1 MLKMEAGY
9 CHNYRDSPEHS
20 SENHRSDSHGRY
32 VTLFISLGGLMPF
45 RIYGGLLLLLSIAA
59 NGVAAD
65 APYQHVLLLS
75 IDGLHGA
82 DISDPAVT
90 PFIPDILDLANH
102 GVTYSNAYAVKPTDN
117 FPNMI
122 AQVTGAGPKT
132 SGIYYDE
139 TYRRSYYPALSPPN
153 GIPGATAAWTA
164 AIDKNQSLINGGG
177 NSDASSIDPNSLP
190 LVKVNGVM
198 QMVYPHNDL
207 KVNTVF
213 EVAHNA
219 GLRTAYIDKHPSYEI
234 VNGPSGTGLDDFY
247 GPESDAKA
255 KQALDGTLIDSSI
268 TGTTKGLTQISKSIP
283 LSEAY
288 DDMRVNALINQINGL
303 TSRGAAAPGAPNL
316 FGLSFISVNT
326 AEKDTSIGGIDNFGG
341 GNVVNSGLADALI
354 RTNTSVARVV
364 SALKTAGMYNN
375 TLIVL
380 TAKHGQSP
388 RVGAAVDESTEL
400 VVNTLGPAGI
410 PVLKTTDDDVSL
422 VWLGDSS
429 QAAAA
434 KAKLLQDQSQ
444 FIDKILIG
452 SDLTASGLSTPAND
466 DRAPDMIV
474 EYKQGYLLGSNK
486 RGEHGGFSEDDS
498 HIALIL
504 GGGGISQD
512 LQGSIQDG
520 NVLDTQIA
528 PTMLEALGLDPSLL
542 QGAVI
547 DGTGDLPGSGF
558 AVPEPAA
565 IGLLIP
571 LMGTL
576 LTRRHRA

>member
-1 MLKMEAGY
+1 MTNKFYGALAVLLIASAGQ
-9 CHNYRDSPEHS
+9 
-20 SENHRSDSHGRY
+20 
-32 VTLFISLGGLMPF
+32 TL
-45 RIYGGLLLLLSIAA
+45 
-59 NGVAAD
+59 AD

-82 DISDPAVT
+82 DITDPAVA
-90 PFIPDILDLANH
+90 PYIPDILDLANH
-102 GVTYSNAYAVKPTDN
+102 GITYSNAYAVKPTDN

-139 TYRRSYYPALSPPN
+139 TYRRDYYPAFSGPTSPA
-153 GIPGATAAWTA
+153 GAIASWTA
-164 AIDKNQSLINGGG
+164 SIDKNSSLINGGG

-190 LVKVNGVM
+190 MVKVNGVL
-198 QMVYPHNDL
+198 QSVYPHNDL

-213 EVAHNA
+213 EVAHDA

-255 KQALDGTLIDSSI
+255 KLALDGTLIDATV

-288 DDMRVNALINQINGL
+288 DDMRVNALINQINGK
-303 TSRGAAAPGAPNL
+303 TSTGAPAPSAPAL

-326 AEKDTSIGGIDNFGG
+326 AEKDTSIGGIDNFGS
-341 GNVVNSGLADALI
+341 GNIVNSGLADALA
-354 RTNTSVARVV
+354 RTNNSVNKVV
-364 SALKTAGMYNN
+364 NALKTAGLYDS

-400 VVNTLGPAGI
+400 IVSTLGPAGI

-429 QAAAA
+429 QADAA
-434 KAKLLQDQSQ
+434 KATLMQKQGQ
-444 FIDKILIG
+444 FIDKILTG
-452 SDLTASGLSTPAND
+452 SDLTAAGLGTPAD
-466 DRAPDMIV
+466 DNRAPDMIV
-474 EYKQGYLLGSNK
+474 IYKQGYLLGSNK

-504 GGGGISQD
+504 GGNIPAD
-512 LQGSIQDG
+512 LQGTIQDG

-547 DGTGDLPGSGF
+547 DGTSDLPGTGL
-558 AVPEPAA
+558 AVPEPGTMALMVPFA
-565 IGLLIP
+565 GLML
-571 LMGTL
+571 
-576 LTRRHRA
+576 RRRRRA

>member
-1 MLKMEAGY
+1 MIAKFYGAAALMLMLSAG
-9 CHNYRDSPEHS
+9 
-20 SENHRSDSHGRY
+20 
-32 VTLFISLGGLMPF
+32 
-45 RIYGGLLLLLSIAA
+45 AA
-59 NGVAAD
+59 RAD
-65 APYQHVLLLS
+65 GPYQHVLLLS

-82 DISDPAVT
+82 DITDPAVA
-90 PFIPDILDLANH
+90 PYIPDILDLANH
-102 GVTYSNAYAVKPTDN
+102 GITYSNAYAVKPTDN

-139 TYRRSYYPALSPPN
+139 TYRRSYYPAFSPPN
-153 GIPGATAAWTA
+153 APAGATAAWTG
-164 AIDKNQSLINGGG
+164 AIDKNSSLINGGG

-190 LVKVNGVM
+190 LVKVNGVL
-198 QMVYPHNDL
+198 QPVYPHNDL

-234 VNGPSGTGLDDFY
+234 VSGPSGTGLDDFY

-255 KQALDGTLIDSSI
+255 KLALDGTLIDATV
-268 TGTTKGLTQISKSIP
+268 TGTTKGLTQISKSIS

-288 DDMRVNALINQINGL
+288 DDMRVDALVNQINGE
-303 TSRGAAAPGAPNL
+303 TSRGLPAPGAPAL

-326 AEKDTSIGGIDNFGG
+326 AEKDTSVGGIDNFGS
-341 GNVVNSGLADALI
+341 GNIVNSGLADALS
-354 RTNTSVARVV
+354 RTNSSVNRVV
-364 SALKTAGMYNN
+364 SALKTSGLYDS

-388 RVGAAVDESTEL
+388 RVGAAVNESTEL
-400 VVNTLGPAGI
+400 VVATLGPAGI

-422 VWLGDSS
+422 VWLADSS
-429 QAAAA
+429 QAQAA
-434 KAKLLQDQSQ
+434 KDKLLERQGQ
-444 FIDKILIG
+444 FIDKVLIG
-452 SDLTASGLSTPAND
+452 SDLTAAGLGTPAND
-466 DRAPDMIV
+466 DRAADLVVI
-474 EYKQGYLLGSNK
+474 YKQGILLGSNK

-504 GGGGISQD
+504 GGNIPAN
-512 LQGSIQDG
+512 LQGTIQDG

-547 DGTGDLPGSGF
+547 DGTSDLPGTGI
-558 AVPEPAA
+558 AVPEPASLG
-565 IGLLIP
+565 IGILMAGFALL
-571 LMGTL
+571 
-576 LTRRHRA
+576 RRSRYRAA